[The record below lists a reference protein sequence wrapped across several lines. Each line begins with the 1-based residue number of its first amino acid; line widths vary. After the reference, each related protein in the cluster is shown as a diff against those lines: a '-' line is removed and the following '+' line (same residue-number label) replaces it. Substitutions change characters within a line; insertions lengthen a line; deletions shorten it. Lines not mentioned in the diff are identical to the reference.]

1 MFSKWLNE
9 YRIKRRARDVI
20 KTADSILKRYSSSL
34 SPERTESVREKL
46 IQAENA
52 LRNGN
57 IKDLTVRVPELEK
70 TVEENLS
77 KFRKSRLRQNVESIA
92 IAIILALLIRTFV
105 VQPFKIPSGSMIP
118 TLLIGD
124 HLLVSKFIYG
134 TKIPFAEKKVFPIEP
149 IKRGDVAVF
158 LYPNYER
165 DPQKEG
171 LDYIKRVVGL
181 PGDSIDIKGRN
192 LYINGEK
199 IPLRYIGEYI
209 DERSGDV
216 FDKYEEDLFGE
227 KHEVIYMKGKD
238 STDRGRVLP
247 VKSVPE
253 GHVFVVGDNRDS
265 SFDSRFWGFVPIQS
279 IAGRAFMVHWSW
291 NWDGGGILNKVRW
304 ERVCSIIY

>member
-9 YRIKRRARDVI
+9 YRIKRRARDLI
-20 KTADSILKRYSSSL
+20 KTADSILKKYSSNISL
-34 SPERTESVREKL
+34 ERTESVREKL
-46 IQAENA
+46 IQAQNA
-52 LRNGN
+52 LRNGS
-57 IKDLTVRVPELEK
+57 IKDLAVRVAELEK

-134 TKIPFAEKKVFPIEP
+134 TKIPFTEKKIFPVGP
-149 IKRGDVAVF
+149 IKRGDVVVF

-181 PGDSIDIKGRN
+181 PGDSIDIRGRT

-209 DERSGDV
+209 DERSGNA
-216 FDKYEEDLFGE
+216 FDKYEEELFGE
-227 KHEVIYMKGKD
+227 KHEVIYKGGKN
-238 STDRGRVLP
+238 STDRGRFLP

-253 GHVFVVGDNRDS
+253 GHLFVIGDNRDS

-291 NWDGGGILNKVRW
+291 NWNGDGPLNKVRW